1 MAQDPNNDMRERALE
16 TASIVQ
22 DALLSISQNI
32 KNVIEDTF
40 TENETIARNLGKT
53 IEKDIKGLSKTGDIL
68 GRSYE
73 KALEGSLKQA
83 DVDKII
89 QTRKIKEFEIQT
101 KINALKVLVNK
112 GDKEAIKLQE
122 ELTKQ
127 LGEVVSYNE
136 EIEDELKKQLDS
148 SNNINKALG
157 ITGDLLRSSQ
167 KILGKLGLNNLEEII
182 SEANDEAT
190 KMAKNLTNNGQK
202 VASLGDKFKV
212 LGAGA
217 KTLFAGIG
225 KALIDPVFIFGTLV
239 ATVRGL
245 IKLSGEFL
253 KSQAKIG
260 NAFNTSTELSK
271 QIFENIRASSDLNYS
286 PDELISGYERYN
298 KAVGLNLAYNEENAK
313 LMTDL
318 VDKLGMSEEE
328 AGKLVK
334 TSLLLGKDF
343 KSVDKTVTTT
353 TNSFNKQNKTA
364 VNLDDVFSKIA
375 NTSEATKYNILG
387 GTEGLTRAAATASRY
402 GREMDEIVSS
412 AESLLDFQNS
422 LEKQMKAEMF
432 IGKSI
437 NLQKLQYASL
447 TGDAETIAKEQ
458 ARIINENW
466 AATKG
471 NVLAQQAL
479 AESLG
484 LSKEQAAE
492 IYNIK
497 LKEAE
502 IIRKQGPAALKQYQE
517 SLKVQ
522 AKQAKEAEKFDRTM
536 ESAINSLKTSLLPLV
551 EAITPFFIKM
561 AETMSSIAKSLS
573 GETGKT
579 IMAILGTAVGGGA
592 IAYSG
597 AKLIK
602 GVKGLKDAFTGQ
614 GSEDQP
620 GTKGKGGLAGVL
632 EKITGK
638 GSLGSSAK
646 NPMYVY
652 VTNLRDCCIGSS
664 ASPTPE
670 DFDQPGR
677 KRSSNKKTQKN
688 KKKPKHKP
696 KTSRFPKKSK
706 GLLGILDTL
715 SDLIQGY
722 GDESIIEDFD
732 QPDKKIPDPKPK
744 PKPKPNQY
752 RDPKTGRFT
761 KKPKGFLG
769 KMKNLFNL
777 SQGSGGTISKLLD
790 GASDIGKSA
799 IKGIKNIAGK
809 GLGGLKSIL
818 GGPIAKGFGKALGPI
833 LTAISG
839 ISDVYSVITDA
850 KAQQAQGRKIDFG
863 SIGKKIVQAGAYP
876 IANLS
881 TNLIP
886 GVGQA
891 ISIADA
897 TLGAF
902 GMSPIKWITDNLIDL
917 IPDSAFE
924 GLGKLA
930 VGDPKK
936 MAIGGIVTKPTNAIV
951 GEAGN
956 EAVIPLNEFYKKL
969 DELISVVK
977 QGGHIYLDGKKVG
990 TAMAMGSY
998 RVQ

>member
-32 KNVIEDTF
+32 RNVIEDTF

-53 IEKDIKGLSKTGDIL
+53 LEKDIKNLSKTGDIL

-73 KALEGSLKQA
+73 KALQGSLKQA
-83 DVDKII
+83 DIAKTI
-89 QTRKIKEFEIQT
+89 QIRKIKEFEVQT

-127 LGEVVSYNE
+127 LVEVVSYNE
-136 EIEDELKKQLDS
+136 EIENELKKQLDS

-167 KILGKLGLNNLEEII
+167 NILGKFGLSNLEEII
-182 SEANDEAT
+182 SEANDSAT
-190 KMAKNLTNNGQK
+190 EMAKNLTGEGQK

-225 KALIDPVFIFGTLV
+225 QALIDPVFIFGTLV

-271 QIFENIRASSDLNYS
+271 QIYENIKASSDLNYF

-343 KSVDKTVTTT
+343 KSVDKTVTAT

-375 NTSEATKYNILG
+375 NTSEATRYNILG
-387 GTEGLTRAAATASRY
+387 GAEGLTRAAAIASRY

-458 ARIINENW
+458 ARIINESW
-466 AATKG
+466 ASTKG

-492 IYNIK
+492 IYNTK

-502 IIRKQGPAALKQYQE
+502 ITRKQGPAALKQYQA
-517 SLKVQ
+517 SLEVQ
-522 AKQAKEAEKFDRTM
+522 ARQAKEAEKFDRTM

-579 IMAILGTAVGGGA
+579 IMTILGTAVGGGA
-592 IAYSG
+592 IAYGGS
-597 AKLIK
+597 KLIK
-602 GVKGLKDAFTGQ
+602 GVKGLKDAFIGQ
-614 GSEDQP
+614 GSEGQP
-620 GTKGKGGLAGVL
+620 GTESKGGLAGVL

-638 GSLGSSAK
+638 GDLGSSAN

-652 VTNLRDCCIGSS
+652 VTNLGGGIGSS
-664 ASPTPE
+664 ASPTE
-670 DFDQPGR
+670 PGGL
-677 KRSSNKKTQKN
+677 S
-688 KKKPKHKP
+688 PKMKGG
-696 KTSRFPKKSK
+696 KGFGGGSKSFGGYAK
-706 GLLGILDTL
+706 DLFKGGRTGKVAKGRLIKGLGKGLSGGIGGLLGGLALDYFSESQL
-715 SDLIQGY
+715 NKISDIESKIASTSNPKEKEKLIQEANKARNIG
-722 GDESIIEDFD
+722 
-732 QPDKKIPDPKPK
+732 KI
-744 PKPKPNQY
+744 
-752 RDPKTGRFT
+752 
-761 KKPKGFLG
+761 
-769 KMKNLFNL
+769 
-777 SQGSGGTISKLLD
+777 
-790 GASDIGKSA
+790 SDIGSSA
-799 IKGIKNIAGK
+799 LSGA
-809 GLGGLKSIL
+809 GLGATI
-818 GGPIAKGFGKALGPI
+818 
-833 LTAISG
+833 
-839 ISDVYSVITDA
+839 
-850 KAQQAQGRKIDFG
+850 G
-863 SIGKKIVQAGAYP
+863 SI
-876 IANLS
+876 
-881 TNLIP
+881 IP
-886 GVGQA
+886 GVGTA
-891 ISIADA
+891 IGGAIGG
-897 TLGAF
+897 TLGA
-902 GMSPIKWITDNLIDL
+902 GY
-917 IPDSAFE
+917 
-924 GLGKLA
+924 GLYQNYFSEPQEKLA
-930 VGDPKK
+930 T
-936 MAIGGIVTKPTNAIV
+936 GGIVTKPTNAIV